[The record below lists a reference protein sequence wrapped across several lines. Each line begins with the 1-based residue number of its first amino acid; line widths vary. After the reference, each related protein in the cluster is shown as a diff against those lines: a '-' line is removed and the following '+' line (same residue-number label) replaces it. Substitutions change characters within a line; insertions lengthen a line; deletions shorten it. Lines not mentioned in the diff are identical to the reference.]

1 MDQPS
6 LVSQYS
12 LEMTVEA
19 MIALASHLS
28 PLRDPKRGAAI
39 YESLCAVT
47 QSLLQFHRASLGG
60 RLHLFV
66 PLLQRLL
73 SCLFVPTGRDTATK
87 NRFKH
92 PPWLNAQDHPLTVKH
107 SRRFAR
113 LLTLLCNPP
122 QSNTAGHRRKQE
134 TAPELIDETRKYRI
148 QVGQHVHQI
157 LHYFCVL
164 ILNGKL
170 GEGMRDSLTSGM
182 WAVIEVIEMD
192 ADDSK
197 GVKALSASM
206 GNSERAVLRGIWEEY
221 RRFGGA
227 WRG

>member
-1 MDQPS
+1 
-6 LVSQYS
+6 
-12 LEMTVEA
+12 
-19 MIALASHLS
+19 MIKLASPRS
-28 PLRDPKRGAAI
+28 PLRDTRNSSTI
-39 YESLCAVT
+39 YEAVCSTT

-73 SCLFVPTGRDTATK
+73 ACLFVPAGRDAATK
-87 NRFKH
+87 SRFKH
-92 PPWLNAQDHPLTVKH
+92 PPWLSTQNHLLTVKH
-107 SRRFAR
+107 SQRFGR

-122 QSNTAGHRRKQE
+122 QSNSAGHRRKQD
-134 TAPELIDETRKYRI
+134 TAPELVDETRKLRI

-164 ILNGKL
+164 VLNGKL
-170 GEGMRDSLTSGM
+170 GEGMRDSLTPGL
-182 WAVIEVIEMD
+182 WAVIEVTEMD
-192 ADDSK
+192 ADNSK

-206 GNSERAVLRGIWEEY
+206 GNAERAVLRGIWEEY

-227 WRG
+227 WKG